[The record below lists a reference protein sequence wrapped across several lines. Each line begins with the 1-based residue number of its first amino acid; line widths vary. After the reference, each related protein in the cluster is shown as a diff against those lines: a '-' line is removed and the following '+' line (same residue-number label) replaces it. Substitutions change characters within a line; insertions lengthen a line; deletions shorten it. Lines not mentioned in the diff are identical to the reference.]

1 MMKRTRMMM
10 SRHLQHHRGVSAALA
25 FACALVFSL
34 SAGAVSVYLN
44 GVNIDGVTN
53 QKFENCTVELDA
65 RGNVLIKA
73 KGYQVQVQQQAAPP
87 PQPQPVVQP
96 PPVQPPPPPMGAT
109 LTRRYFMVTEMNFP
123 GMVQYEVDIFIN
135 SVWVKKVWD
144 DEDQRLYFEVTRYL
158 RPGRNVVHF
167 TATKMQ
173 TAARRSNAPGHFFKV
188 VLGEGNIGGETVMID
203 NPLLE
208 YRRNASEAQ
217 TFNDDFVINAR

>member
-1 MMKRTRMMM
+1 MNDR
-10 SRHLQHHRGVSAALA
+10 SPRHRPAVTAALV
-25 FACALVFSL
+25 FACAVVFSL

-73 KGYQVQVQQQAAPP
+73 KGYQVQVQQGATPP
-87 PQPQPVVQP
+87 PQQPVAQP
-96 PPVQPPPPPMGAT
+96 PVQAQPPPPPMGAT
-109 LTRRYFMVTEMNFP
+109 LSRRYFMVTEMNFP

-173 TAARRSNAPGHFFKV
+173 TGPRRSNAPGHFFKV
-188 VLGEGNIGGETVMID
+188 VLGEGNIGGDTVMID

-217 TFNDDFVINAR
+217 TFNDDFVVNAR